1 MAAPLINGRA
11 YDHSQ
16 IIIQALGGVL
26 VSAKS
31 VSYTEEQEKTNNFG
45 TGNRPVSR
53 GQGAIEAS
61 ASIELSMND
70 IEVLRDLVPLD
81 AGSLLAIPAF
91 DITVTFLNLQ
101 KVVTHVIKNA
111 EFTND
116 GVESS
121 QGDGDI
127 TFTFDLV
134 ASNIEYR

>member
-11 YDHSQ
+11 YDYSQ

-31 VSYTEEQEKTNNFG
+31 ISYTEEQEKVNNFG

-70 IEVLRDLVPLD
+70 IEVLRDLVASD
-81 AGSLLAIPAF
+81 NGSLLAIPAF

-127 TFTFDLV
+127 VFSFDLV
-134 ASNIEYR
+134 ASHVEYR